1 MIDILLVKVKRES
14 EESEQEGEEVGVLG
28 GDVGNLLLLLGE
40 DVGNLLLLLGGDVGN
55 LLLLLGGDVGN
66 LLRYL
71 LSQIDAVGDLFEAI
85 DEVEQ
90 VGAGLRQD
98 LLWLFGLKW
107 FGASGDQCG
116 WSGEVEEEAA

>member
-1 MIDILLVKVKRES
+1 MIDILLVKVRGES

-40 DVGNLLLLLGGDVGN
+40 DVGK

-98 LLWLFGLKW
+98 LLWLFGPKW